1 MLWWIPLPQIQS
13 TRLLPRDVPTPDLW
27 YTTCTISEL
36 ESWELESRDALCE
49 DAMQRAMRETFVRGA
64 EVLTQSFAVPSQQ
77 TISPFMTITFAS
89 KEIWER
95 VERCYDVAVEP
106 SVLETD
112 RDLLGCSDLRRHRL
126 NIMRTL
132 STHMARSLVAF
143 R

>member
-1 MLWWIPLPQIQS
+1 
-13 TRLLPRDVPTPDLW
+13 
-27 YTTCTISEL
+27 
-36 ESWELESRDALCE
+36 
-49 DAMQRAMRETFVRGA
+49 MQRAMRETFVGGA

-89 KEIWER
+89 KEIWKR
-95 VERCYDVAVEP
+95 VKRCYDVAVEP

-112 RDLLGCSDLRRHRL
+112 RDLLGCSDFRRHRL